1 MGRALSTAE
10 AEAFKALA
18 IVEENPPSTLCSV
31 AVIYAQASERVPYG
45 SERWMHKA
53 MSGLAKRTLEA
64 AVKRVSPSYVQEQ
77 RRLVT
82 ITQPRIF
89 NTPTNGGEEK

>member
-10 AEAFKALA
+10 AEAFKMLA

-45 SERWMHKA
+45 SQRWMHKA

-64 AVKRVSPSYVQEQ
+64 AVKRASPSYV
-77 RRLVT
+77 RS
-82 ITQPRIF
+82 
-89 NTPTNGGEEK
+89 GGGGGGSWQLLSCTF

>member
-18 IVEENPPSTLCSV
+18 IVEENPLSTLCSV

-45 SERWMHKA
+45 SEHRTHKA

-64 AVKRVSPSYVQEQ
+64 AVKRASRTYVRSESGSWQLLS
-77 RRLVT
+77 RT
-82 ITQPRIF
+82 F
-89 NTPTNGGEEK
+89 